1 MCCCAGLLGTVSSA
15 AEPARHR
22 GHSYRGVRHRP
33 RAEHHHSHFG
43 RSSSSR
49 AAARRAA
56 AHAAVYTAQSH
67 QTGVNPHRKRSSV
80 SNKPP
85 EKCGHGSISY
95 IKCWLDEAGF
105 VSGVAFESRLGTKGQ
120 SLCSTSGK
128 HQEEAFL
135 YDGET
140 ILDIIACRWVCGLEP
155 ASRQLRSFSWAS
167 ALQAREIEQQAAESH
182 HVWHV

>member
-1 MCCCAGLLGTVSSA
+1 MCCFAGLLGTASSA

-22 GHSYRGVRHRP
+22 NRSYRGARHHL
-33 RAEHHHSHFG
+33 RAEHQHSHFG
-43 RSSSSR
+43 SSSSR
-49 AAARRAA
+49 PARRA
-56 AHAAVYTAQSH
+56 AHAAVQTAQSH
-67 QTGVNPHRKRSSV
+67 QTGVNPNRKRSSV
-80 SNKPP
+80 SSVPP

-140 ILDIIACRWVCGLEP
+140 ILDIIACRCVGVLGDSSIIAAASGVQLE
-155 ASRQLRSFSWAS
+155 Q
-167 ALQAREIEQQAAESH
+167 
-182 HVWHV
+182 